1 MEKQEEPAEAGERI
15 QLAHELETEEIL
27 QIDIGFI
34 PVIVEKGDSLW
45 KISERYYGDGKYW
58 GQIYEYNQSVI
69 GENPSLI
76 YEGTE
81 LIFPYMD

>member
-1 MEKQEEPAEAGERI
+1 MIRVSDSELQVRRSGTGGEPEAEAFP
-15 QLAHELETEEIL
+15 
-27 QIDIGFI
+27 QIDIGYV